1 VNRRRFVQG
10 AAAGLG
16 AAALGPLPRLGAA
29 TRGAAGGLWAT
40 SVLPL
45 ADERM
50 AWWREARFGMFI
62 HWGLYSILAGE
73 WMGRTD
79 HAEWIRNTA
88 HIPLAE
94 YDKLVARFNP
104 TRFDADQWVGMA
116 KDAGMKYVTI
126 TSKHHDGFCLFDNRL
141 TSFCIRSTPYRRDIM
156 AQMADACRRAG
167 LRPCWYHSIM
177 DWHHPD
183 YLPRRDWEAATRP
196 VDGAR
201 FSRFVRYLHGS
212 VAQLLQTYGDIG
224 VMWFDGQ
231 WEGTWTH
238 ELGRALYQH
247 CRQLQSGV
255 IVNNRVEGWSQ
266 TPITDPLGDFRTPE
280 QEVPATG
287 WPGVDWE
294 SCITMNRNWGYN
306 SHDHDFKSVPQLIGL
321 LVETASKGGNLL
333 LNVGPKADGTFPD
346 ESVERLA
353 AIGRWMRVNGEAIYG
368 TTASLFAS
376 TPFRSTTKG
385 NRIYLFVTDWPEV
398 PPFAVPGLRTPIRKA
413 YLLAD
418 TAKTAIAL
426 GGGAA
431 PSGAPT
437 GATAQRLVLPRSA
450 PDPVCSVVVLEFDQ
464 TPEVGS

>member
-1 VNRRRFVQG
+1 MDMPRRSFVQG
-10 AAAGLG
+10 GAATLG
-16 AAALGPLPRLGAA
+16 ALALGPLSRAPRPGA
-29 TRGAAGGLWAT
+29 WAT
-40 SVLPL
+40 AILPPL
-45 ADERM
+45 RPPADDARM

-104 TRFDADQWVGMA
+104 VKFDADAWVGMA
-116 KDAGMKYVTI
+116 KDAGMRYVTI

-141 TSFCIRSTPYRRDIM
+141 TDFCIRSTPYRHDVMKLM
-156 AQMADACRRAG
+156 AEASRRAG
-167 LRPCWYHSIM
+167 LHQCWYHSIM

-201 FSRFVRYLHGS
+201 YSRFLRYLHGS
-212 VAQLLQTYGDIG
+212 VEQLLKNYGEIG
-224 VMWFDGQ
+224 VLWFDAQ
-231 WEGTWTH
+231 REQTWTH
-238 ELGRALYQH
+238 EMGRALYQE
-247 CRQLQSGV
+247 CRTLQPSV
-255 IVNNRVEGWSQ
+255 IVNNRCEGWSQ
-266 TPITDPLGDFRTPE
+266 TPITDPLGDFGTPE

-287 WPGVDWE
+287 RPGQDWE

-333 LNVGPKADGTFPD
+333 LNIGPRADGTFPD

-353 AIGRWMRVNGEAIYG
+353 AIGRWMRVNGDAIHG

-376 TPFRSTTKG
+376 APFRSTTKG
-385 NRIYLFVTDWPEV
+385 SRIYLFLTDWPEADTL
-398 PPFAVPGLRTPIRKA
+398 PLPGLTTPVRKA
-413 YLLAD
+413 YALAD
-418 TAKTAIAL
+418 PSQAAIVVR
-426 GGGAA
+426 
-431 PSGAPT
+431 PSEPGAP
-437 GATAQRLVLPRSA
+437 QSLILPRNA
-450 PDPVCSVVVLEFDQ
+450 PDPVCSVVVLEFD
-464 TPEVGS
+464 TAPVAG

>member
-1 VNRRRFVQG
+1 MAGMKRRTFLQAG
-10 AAAGLG
+10 AAGLG
-16 AAALGPLPRLGAA
+16 AMAFAPLPLPGKS
-29 TRGAAGGLWAT
+29 GLWAT
-40 SVLPL
+40 TVFPGA
-45 ADERM
+45 ADDPRM

-104 TRFDADQWVGMA
+104 TLFDADHWVGMA

-141 TSFCIRSTPYRRDIM
+141 TSFCIRSTPFKRDIM
-156 AQMADACRRAG
+156 KQMADACARAG
-167 LRPCWYHSIM
+167 LRQCWYHSIM
-177 DWHHPD
+177 DWHRPD
-183 YLPRRDWEAATRP
+183 YLPRRDWEAETRP
-196 VDGAR
+196 VDGAHYA
-201 FSRFVRYLHGS
+201 RFVRYLHGC
-212 VAQLLQTYGDIG
+212 VEQLLRNYGDIG

-231 WEGTWTH
+231 WEQTWTH
-238 ELGRALYQH
+238 ELGRALYAK
-247 CRQLQSGV
+247 CRALQPSV
-255 IVNNRVEGWSQ
+255 IVNNRCEGWSQ

-294 SCITMNRNWGYN
+294 SCITMNDNWGYN
-306 SHDHDFKSVPQLIGL
+306 SHDHNFKSVAQLIGL

-333 LNVGPKADGTFPD
+333 LNIGPKADGTFPD
-346 ESVERLA
+346 ESVERLT

-368 TTASLFAS
+368 TTASLFANA
-376 TPFRSTTKG
+376 PFRSTTKG

-398 PPFAVPGLRTPIRKA
+398 PPLALPGLKTPIRNA

-418 TAKTAIAL
+418 PARTPIVIQSA
-426 GGGAA
+426 GAQ
-431 PSGAPT
+431 S
-437 GATAQRLVLPRSA
+437 LVLPRSA
-450 PDPVCSVVVLEFDQ
+450 PDPICSVVALDFDRA
-464 TPEVGS
+464 PEVGPA